1 MLFIELLKTSW
12 QSLRVNPKRS
22 FLTMIGI
29 VIGIAAVITII
40 ALGNGVKAKI
50 LKELQATNS
59 GKQTT
64 EINYYPNDSNAASQG
79 FTEDDLTQIKNNFSA
94 TLSSVKFKRDT
105 KNINNTVFLGNETR
119 TATLSL
125 VKGGN
130 QHYDI
135 DVGRNIAKSDNVINN
150 QVALLNKQLAIKEYG
165 TEENALDSAL
175 TVGDDTYKVVG
186 IFTKPTDDYNVDFLL
201 PQRTYLYSTSAQN
214 GSIIKL
220 TFNKGVKV
228 SAASKKIVSFLKKNG
243 SSRKTGSYEYT
254 DMGSLLS
261 GISKVISSL
270 TYFISAIAGISLF
283 IAGIGVMNMMYIS
296 VSERTQEIGI
306 RLAVGA
312 SARSIMLQFLL
323 EAIMLTVF
331 GGLLGFLIGWGTA
344 ALISLALP
352 FKAIV
357 TVSSFL
363 LAFGVSSLVGIV
375 FGLLPAK
382 QAANKNLIDILR

>member
-50 LKELQATNS
+50 LKELQATNT

-64 EINYYPNDSNAASQG
+64 EINYYPNDSTAATQG
-79 FTEDDLTQIKNNFSA
+79 FSENDLEQIRSNFSA
-94 TLSSVKFKRDT
+94 TLSAVKFKRDT
-105 KNINNTVFLGNETR
+105 KNISNTVTMGNDNR

-125 VKGGN
+125 VQGAN
-130 QHYDI
+130 QHYD
-135 DVGRNIAKSDNVINN
+135 VSTGHNITKSDNEVNN
-150 QVALLNKQLAIKEYG
+150 QVALLNKKLAIKEYG
-165 TEENALDSAL
+165 TEENALGSAL
-175 TVGDDTYKVVG
+175 SVGDNTYKIVG
-186 IFTKPTDDYNVDFLL
+186 IFTKASDNYNVDFLL
-201 PQRTYLYSTSAQN
+201 PQKTYLYSTAAQN
-214 GSIIKL
+214 GSTIKL

-228 SAASKKIVSFLKKNG
+228 SNASKKIVSFLKKNG
-243 SSRKTGSYEYT
+243 SSRKAGSYEYT

-312 SARSIMLQFLL
+312 SGRSIMLQFLL

-357 TVSSFL
+357 TFGSFL

>member
-64 EINYYPNDSNAASQG
+64 EISYYPNDSTAGSQG
-79 FTEDDLTQIKNNFSA
+79 FSEDDLMQIRSDFSA
-94 TLSSVKFKRDT
+94 SLSDVQFKRDT
-105 KNINNTVFLGNETR
+105 KNINKPVFLGNESR
-119 TATLSL
+119 TATISL
-125 VKGGN
+125 VKGAN
-130 QHYDI
+130 QHYTI
-135 DVGRNIAKSDNVINN
+135 TTGHNIAKSDNEVNN
-150 QVALLNKQLAIKEYG
+150 QVALLSKKMAMKEYG
-165 TEENALDSAL
+165 TEENALGSSL
-175 TVGDDTYKVVG
+175 TVSDKTYQIIGV
-186 IFTKPTDDYNVDFLL
+186 FNKPTDNYNVDFLL
-201 PQRTYLYSTSAQN
+201 PQKTYLYSTAAQN
-214 GSIIKL
+214 GSTIKL

-228 SAASKKIVSFLKKNG
+228 SAASKKIASFLKKNG
-243 SSRKTGSYEYT
+243 SSKKEGTYEYT

-382 QAANKNLIDILR
+382 QAADKNLIDILR

>member
-1 MLFIELLKTSW
+1 
-12 QSLRVNPKRS
+12 
-22 FLTMIGI
+22 MIGI

-50 LKELQATNS
+50 LKELQATNT

-64 EINYYPNDSNAASQG
+64 EINYYPNDSTAATQG
-79 FTEDDLTQIKNNFSA
+79 FSENDLEQIRSNFSA
-94 TLSSVKFKRDT
+94 TLSAVKFKRDT
-105 KNINNTVFLGNETR
+105 KNISNTVTMGNDNR

-125 VKGGN
+125 VKGAN

-135 DVGRNIAKSDNVINN
+135 STGHNITKSDNEVNN
-150 QVALLNKQLAIKEYG
+150 QVALLNKKLAIKEYG
-165 TEENALDSAL
+165 TEENALGSAL
-175 TVGDDTYKVVG
+175 SVGDNTYKIVG
-186 IFTKPTDDYNVDFLL
+186 IFTKASDDYNVDFLL
-201 PQRTYLYSTSAQN
+201 PQKTYLYSTAAQN
-214 GSIIKL
+214 GSTIKL

-228 SAASKKIVSFLKKNG
+228 SNASKKIVSFLKKNG
-243 SSRKTGSYEYT
+243 SSRKAGSYEYT

-312 SARSIMLQFLL
+312 SGRSIMLQFLL

-357 TVSSFL
+357 TFGSFL

>member
-50 LKELQATNS
+50 LKELQATNT

-64 EINYYPNDSNAASQG
+64 EINYYPNDSTAATQG
-79 FTEDDLTQIKNNFSA
+79 FSENDLEQIRSNFSA
-94 TLSSVKFKRDT
+94 TLSAVKFKRDT
-105 KNINNTVFLGNETR
+105 KNISNTVTMGNDNR

-125 VKGGN
+125 VKGAN

-135 DVGRNIAKSDNVINN
+135 STGHNITKSDNEVNN
-150 QVALLNKQLAIKEYG
+150 QVALLNKKLAIKEYG
-165 TEENALDSAL
+165 TEENALGSAL
-175 TVGDDTYKVVG
+175 SVGDNTYKIVG
-186 IFTKPTDDYNVDFLL
+186 IFTKASDDYNVDFLL
-201 PQRTYLYSTSAQN
+201 PQKTYLYSTAAQN
-214 GSIIKL
+214 GSTIKL

-228 SAASKKIVSFLKKNG
+228 SNASKKIVSFLKKNG
-243 SSRKTGSYEYT
+243 SSRKAGSYEYT

-312 SARSIMLQFLL
+312 SGRSIMLQFLL

-357 TVSSFL
+357 TFGSFL